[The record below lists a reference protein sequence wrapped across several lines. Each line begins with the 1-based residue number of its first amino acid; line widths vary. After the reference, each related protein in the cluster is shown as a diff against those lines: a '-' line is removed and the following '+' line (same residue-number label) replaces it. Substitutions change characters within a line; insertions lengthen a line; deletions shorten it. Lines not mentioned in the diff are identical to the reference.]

1 MSLCCAGITDASRFA
16 REYLSSLGIATEDS
30 PGPDVGEVLLDVPS
44 FEAEGI
50 LRGGRPLEDLALRED
65 IQIYGGNLQ
74 SLPGKF
80 RDRTDFLQDPLYLAE
95 NAAITAD
102 AAVSLM
108 EKQKLPGAPLL
119 ILGWGRI
126 GKCLAR
132 KLRELGADVTVA
144 ARKETDRAMLKA
156 LGYHSA
162 DPVFLRDS
170 LHHYKGIVNTVP
182 ALLLGKEEL
191 EPCTGFKMDLASRR
205 GLEGDDV
212 LWARGLPGKYAPEA
226 SGALIARTFL
236 RLRKE
241 LPSWN

>member
-1 MSLCCAGITDASRFA
+1 MSLCCAGVTEANRFA
-16 REYLSSLGIATEDS
+16 GEYLASLGIPIVPMHQAR
-30 PGPDVGEVLLDVPS
+30 EVLLDIPS
-44 FEAEGI
+44 MEGPGI
-50 LRGGRPLEDLALRED
+50 LRGGRRLADLTFSPQAS
-65 IQIYGGNLQ
+65 IYGGNLQ
-74 SLPGKF
+74 EFPGGNT
-80 RDRTDFLQDPLYLAE
+80 TDFLQDPLYLAE

-102 AAVSLM
+102 AAVALM
-108 EKQKLPGAPLL
+108 KQKLPGSSLL

-170 LHHYKGIVNTVP
+170 LPHYQGIVNTVP
-182 ALLLGKEEL
+182 AFLLGKEEL
-191 EPCTGFKMDLASRR
+191 DTCIGFKMDLASRR

-241 LPSWN
+241 LPSWK